1 MRLPTTTR
9 RVCTVCGVRATE
21 AWWRTG
27 EGRCD
32 LHHPRARR
40 WDLPS
45 LGVPPVID
53 GPQVFDGSIDEA
65 PVGEWSSG
73 AGASDMDARSV
84 VIREMID
91 ALHPRDV
98 LIAAMR
104 FADDASLVEIG
115 EVFGISTE
123 RVRQILGRVR
133 SRLVGRKRI
142 RAAFAS
148 ML

>member
-1 MRLPTTTR
+1 M
-9 RVCTVCGVRATE
+9 
-21 AWWRTG
+21 
-27 EGRCD
+27 
-32 LHHPRARR
+32 
-40 WDLPS
+40 
-45 LGVPPVID
+45 ID